1 MIQFRRDIKTLLLAQ
16 IQICLNISKLLQE
29 NEHIGCT
36 FIAISMKLG
45 ATWHVSLY
53 YSPHHNGVYCSG
65 FTGHRNR
72 EFSDLFGGTSVLH
85 LFTGERALPVPAVR
99 GEPLACTHAPSR
111 SLPAE
116 LGEHHAFPFT
126 FERTHEMACQTQ
138 YKALSHYFLLWPLNH
153 FETGNIHLLLKWVS
167 LRA

>member
-1 MIQFRRDIKTLLLAQ
+1 MP
-16 IQICLNISKLLQE
+16 E
-29 NEHIGCT
+29 NERIGYT
-36 FIAISMKLG
+36 FTVISVKLR

-65 FTGHRNR
+65 FTGHMNR

-99 GEPLACTHAPSR
+99 GEPLACTRAPSQ

-126 FERTHEMACQTQ
+126 FERTEEMACQKQ
-138 YKALSHYFLLWPLNH
+138 SKALYHYFLLWPLNH
-153 FETGNIHLLLKWVS
+153 LETGNIHLLLKSVF
-167 LRA
+167 LRM